1 MMHLDYSDWY
11 PDGSALTRP
20 NAGRFAPISPT
31 CGWPR
36 PSLPG
41 QDESMIDD
49 PSPEPRDSGTPS
61 AQAPES
67 YFWPLVALVLV
78 ILPQV
83 LVPGRFRE
91 GPPLVVP
98 VIEAIVFLA
107 LLVVA
112 AKPGPVPRAA
122 RPLILSLFA
131 VLVLANSAAAARLVV
146 VVLRTPPTGQAPPS

>member
-1 MMHLDYSDWY
+1 
-11 PDGSALTRP
+11 
-20 NAGRFAPISPT
+20 
-31 CGWPR
+31 
-36 PSLPG
+36 
-41 QDESMIDD
+41 MIDD
-49 PSPEPRDSGTPS
+49 PSPEARDSGTPS

-83 LVPGRFRE
+83 LVPGRLRE
-91 GPPLVVP
+91 GPPLIVP
-98 VIEAIVFLA
+98 VIEATVFLA

-146 VVLRTPPTGQAPPS
+146 VVLRTPQLARPRPL

>member
-1 MMHLDYSDWY
+1 
-11 PDGSALTRP
+11 
-20 NAGRFAPISPT
+20 
-31 CGWPR
+31 
-36 PSLPG
+36 
-41 QDESMIDD
+41 MIND

-83 LVPGRFRE
+83 LVPGRLRE
-91 GPPLVVP
+91 GPPLIVP
-98 VIEAIVFLA
+98 VIEATVFLA
-107 LLVVA
+107 LLAVA

-146 VVLRTPPTGQAPPS
+146 VVLRTPPTGHTPPTVTQLLVGDRHRSGHQYRHLRSALLAA

>member
-1 MMHLDYSDWY
+1 
-11 PDGSALTRP
+11 
-20 NAGRFAPISPT
+20 
-31 CGWPR
+31 
-36 PSLPG
+36 
-41 QDESMIDD
+41 MIND

-83 LVPGRFRE
+83 LVPGRLRE
-91 GPPLVVP
+91 GPPLIVP
-98 VIEAIVFLA
+98 VVEATVFVA

-146 VVLRTPPTGQAPPS
+146 VVLRHSPNRRAPRPL